1 MSSEV
6 IAGLMILFMLVIMF
20 LRVPIGIAMMLSGV
34 IGYSIIDDFSTLT
47 YYMKG
52 SSFAQMA
59 SHSLAVIPLF
69 LFMGNLAARSGISRS
84 LFVGVNAFIG
94 HRRGG
99 LALAAVGGCGLFG
112 AICGS
117 SLATAATMG
126 SVALPEM
133 KRHGY
138 HGALATGALAAGG
151 TLGILIPPSIVLI
164 IYAILTE
171 QNIVKL
177 FMAAMVPGIMAVM
190 GYMLVIAIVV
200 KLNPHYADKTEKASW
215 AERGKA
221 LLELIPASILFIGV
235 LGGIYG
241 GVFTPSEAA
250 AYGVVGT
257 IVIALINR
265 QLTWQGFGECIKQTA
280 VNTGMIFVIILGAD
294 IFNAFLSLSGMP
306 QALADWIVGAEVT
319 PMLVLLLMLA
329 VYLVLGCLMDSL
341 SMILLTVPI
350 FFPAIMS
357 LDFGMTY
364 EQTALWFGIICLIVV
379 EVGMITPPVGM
390 NVFII
395 NKIADGVPMRDTF
408 IGVLPFLASDF
419 VRVILLL
426 LFPVLTWGIIP
437 D

>member
-200 KLNPHYADKTEKASW
+200 KLNPHYADKAEKASW
-215 AERGKA
+215 SERGKA
-221 LLELIPASILFIGV
+221 LIELLPASILFIGV

-280 VNTGMIFVIILGAD
+280 LNTGMIFVIILGAD

-306 QALADWIVGAEVT
+306 QALADWIVDSDMT

>member
-20 LRVPIGIAMMLSGV
+20 LRVPIGIAMMISGV

-177 FMAAMVPGIMAVM
+177 FMAAMVPGIMAVL

-200 KLNPHYADKTEKASW
+200 KLNPHYADRTEKATW
-215 AERGKA
+215 AERGRA
-221 LLELIPASILFIGV
+221 LLELIPAAVLFIGV

-241 GVFTPSEAA
+241 GIFTPSEAA

-257 IVIALINR
+257 IIIALINR
-265 QLTWQGFGECIKQTA
+265 QLTWKGFGECIKQTA

-306 QALADWIVGAEVT
+306 QALADWIVGSDMT

-350 FFPAIMS
+350 FFPAIIS

-395 NKIADGVPMRDTF
+395 NKIAEGVPMRDTF

-419 VRVILLL
+419 VRVALLL

>member
-47 YYMKG
+47 YYMKA